1 MAQPFNHN
9 MNLVFSYRIPSIRQS
24 YPEAPPMFEGF
35 DLNEEIAAG
44 APANFD
50 HIRTAQALV
59 DVIGE
64 FFIANFELLSL
75 LTITPQHRNENAAR
89 SGPWVN
95 AERHLW
101 YC

>member
-1 MAQPFNHN
+1 
-9 MNLVFSYRIPSIRQS
+9 
-24 YPEAPPMFEGF
+24 MFEGF

-64 FFIANFELLSL
+64 FFIANFEPL
-75 LTITPQHRNENAAR
+75 LTVTP
-89 SGPWVN
+89 
-95 AERHLW
+95 
-101 YC
+101 